1 MTDKNNAAVRRC
13 FRIVEIMAGRVL
25 DGLSNKE
32 LADALHSPPPTVSR
46 DLKTLQDIGWVQR
59 LENGRWSLTTQPLKV
74 AQACSNHFTS
84 TITRIAELN
93 QRVVA
98 GALALDGKGRNY
110 GAGDNGY

>member
-1 MTDKNNAAVRRC
+1 MTEKTNAAVHRC

-32 LADALHSPPPTVSR
+32 LADALHSPPPTISR

-74 AQACSNHFTS
+74 AQAYSNHVTR
-84 TITRIAELN
+84 TTTRIAELN
-93 QRVVA
+93 QRIVS
-98 GALALDGKGRNY
+98 GALAMGGT
-110 GAGDNGY
+110 GTA